1 MTKSDEVELGGTHRL
16 LVLLCVSVPSFMIN
30 LDANIVAVSL
40 PSIAQSLKAD
50 FADIEWVISAYTLTF
65 ASLVMP
71 SGALADRYGRKR
83 MLLLGL
89 AIFTVASFVCG
100 AAPNATWLNGA
111 RAVQGVGAALQLSS
125 ALAILS
131 HSFRGAARARAFAF
145 WGSVIGIA
153 ISLGPV
159 AGGFITQNFGWEW
172 AFYVNIPVG
181 VVMIA
186 LTLYAVDE
194 SRDPDATRIDIPGVV
209 TFTSF
214 LFLITLALITGNH
227 LGWSSPRILIEFA
240 LAAVLFAL
248 FIVVELVQKR
258 PMLDLSFFLRPTYIG
273 AQIAGLALAASL
285 LTMLTYLPMYFQ
297 SGLGY
302 APQGA
307 GLLMLP
313 MAVPLFFVPRFT
325 AAHLTHRYS
334 GRALLTAG
342 LVFVAAGMV
351 WMAIEAPRF
360 DYVSMLGGM
369 LLAGIGAGL
378 LNGESAKV
386 GMTVIPPQRAG
397 MASGIG
403 GTLRFTG
410 IVVGFAV
417 LGAIL
422 FSRVSSTV
430 VVGLGTQTSFD
441 SAALIHRIAAG
452 DLSGAGFGAS
462 SQVALRELAL
472 RSFGNGYQ
480 AIMVAAA
487 VFAAVSAV
495 LTFWLVHPAETA
507 PLPRTAKAPAAAPV
521 E

>member
-1 MTKSDEVELGGTHRL
+1 MTKSDAAELTGTQRL

-40 PSIAQSLKAD
+40 PSIATSLKAS

-100 AAPNATWLNGA
+100 AAPNAVWLNGA

-159 AGGFITQNFGWEW
+159 AGGFITQHFGWEW

-186 LTLYAVDE
+186 LTVYAVDE
-194 SRDPDATRIDIPGVV
+194 SRDPDATRIDILGFV

-214 LFLITLALITGNH
+214 LFLVTLALITGNR
-227 LGWSSPRILIEFA
+227 LGWSHPRILIEFA

-248 FIVVELVQKR
+248 FITVELMQRR

-273 AQIAGLALAASL
+273 ASISGLALAASL

-297 SGLGY
+297 TGLGY

-313 MAVPLFFVPRFT
+313 MAVPLFFVPRLV

-342 LVFVAAGMV
+342 LVFVAAGMA

-360 DYVSMLGGM
+360 DYLSMLGGM
-369 LLAGIGAGL
+369 LVAGIGAGL

-397 MASGIG
+397 MASGVG

-422 FSRVSSTV
+422 FARVSSTV
-430 VVGLGTQTSFD
+430 GAGLASD
-441 SAALIHRIAAG
+441 AASDRAALVHSIAAG
-452 DLSGAGFGAS
+452 DLTGGGIGAAS
-462 SQVALRELAL
+462 QAALHELAL
-472 RSFGNGYQ
+472 RSFGSGYQ
-480 AIMVAAA
+480 AIMFAAA
-487 VFAAVSAV
+487 IFAALSAI
-495 LTFWLVHPAETA
+495 LTWLLIHPAETA
-507 PLPRTAKAPAAAPV
+507 PLPRTAKMPVAAPV